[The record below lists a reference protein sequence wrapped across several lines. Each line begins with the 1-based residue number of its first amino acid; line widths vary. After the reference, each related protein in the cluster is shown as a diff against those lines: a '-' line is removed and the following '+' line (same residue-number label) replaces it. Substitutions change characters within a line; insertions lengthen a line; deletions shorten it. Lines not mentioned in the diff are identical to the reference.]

1 MCFPYTPQMLTAG
14 NNLKEILHEE
24 LVATNNKNM
33 FRDRALDHRDALDEE
48 EDVHAWEEEDTGP
61 AARSVRIV
69 FRPQTVS

>member
-1 MCFPYTPQMLTAG
+1 MLTAG

-48 EDVHAWEEEDTGP
+48 ESDAL
-61 AARSVRIV
+61 RRK
-69 FRPQTVS
+69 VSTFMK